1 LDKSQGETAA
11 RHAKRQADAAA
22 ARFAEVAS
30 TMMATPHPRCAD
42 CDGELEAES
51 EEDEISQPALRMQGS
66 SDSSLRRNRIQA
78 TLWAFLGRRAAVH
91 FGDKSGRECLYLRG
105 GPDRLL

>member
-1 LDKSQGETAA
+1 MDKSQGATAA
-11 RHAKRQADAAA
+11 RHARCQADTAA

-42 CDGELEAES
+42 RDGQLEAET

-66 SDSSLRRNRIQA
+66 NDSSLRRNRIQA
-78 TLWAFLGRRAAVH
+78 TL
-91 FGDKSGRECLYLRG
+91 
-105 GPDRLL
+105 